1 MEPEVKINKRTI
13 WDRIW
18 YPNEEDFISFKVF
31 QMISIPL
38 LMVLSIAVNIF
49 FESPIWTFLMAFWL
63 IVAVALGLIASFRYK
78 IIESTKE
85 KNSS

>member
-1 MEPEVKINKRTI
+1 MTPEVKIKKRTI

-18 YPNEEDFISFKVF
+18 YPNEEDFISFKVL

-49 FESPIWTFLMAFWL
+49 LESPIWTFLMIFCL
-63 IVAVALGLIASFRYK
+63 IVVVTLGLIASFRYK
-78 IIESTKE
+78 IIDSTKD